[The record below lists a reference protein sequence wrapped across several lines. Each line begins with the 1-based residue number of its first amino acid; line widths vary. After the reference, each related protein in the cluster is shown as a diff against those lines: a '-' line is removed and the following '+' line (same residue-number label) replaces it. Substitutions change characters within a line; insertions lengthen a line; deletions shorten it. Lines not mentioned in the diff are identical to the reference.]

1 MINASVSVSTENLS
15 QLAEPPE
22 PEPTD
27 EPTNDGPSAAPLVE
41 AAISAVSALCSILG
55 ICADPN
61 FEQEP
66 DEEDQEC
73 E

>member
-15 QLAEPPE
+15 QLTEPPE

-27 EPTNDGPSAAPLVE
+27 EPTDGPSAAPLVE